1 MSDAR
6 SVQCFKNKSYQRQK
20 GGVLKLEADAD
31 QLLALLKRGAP
42 ELPCVK
48 VKVSFANEAGFGM
61 RVKPESQ
68 SVSYLCYHNGREW
81 HVLREDGVT
90 KSSEIGWR
98 PDEIEMVA
106 ISIIFLAGQL
116 AGDYESVK
124 RLGNMQELAEQREE
138 TFLYCLTAL
147 TKLSADSVFHRK
159 ARKWASEAAVALDAM
174 N

>member
-1 MSDAR
+1 M
-6 SVQCFKNKSYQRQK
+6 N
-20 GGVLKLEADAD
+20 LESEAD
-31 QLLALLKRGAP
+31 QLVLLSKRVAP
-42 ELPCVK
+42 KLPAVK
-48 VKVSFANEAGFGM
+48 ITVNFDNRKGFGV
-61 RVKPESQ
+61 RVKPRSQ
-68 SVSYLCYHNGREW
+68 SVSYLYYHNGREW
-81 HVLREDGVT
+81 HALREDGVT

-98 PDEIEMVA
+98 RDEIEMVA

-124 RLGNMQELAEQREE
+124 RSGNMQELAEQREE

-159 ARKWASEAAVALDAM
+159 ARKWASEAAIALDAM